1 MGKRRNGKWL
11 LAALLAVSLLFGG
24 ATALAA
30 PEGTGS
36 GTPSNV
42 ISVGGSATVTLQPD
56 VAYVTT
62 GVNSVNRDL
71 AAARRDNND
80 RMTKVLTQLSKQG
93 IEDKDIKTTDYSI
106 NARSTTSSNRPDSY
120 EVNNSVQVKV
130 RDLTKLSAV
139 LDGVVSAGATGVY
152 GLYFDVDDREDAYNQ
167 AVALAI
173 ADARTRAETL
183 AKAAGRELGDVRSMA
198 EGSTYQ
204 PYVPYATDSGL
215 MAAAGAT
222 PISAGTTQIQA
233 TVNVEFTLR

>member
-80 RMTKVLTQLSKQG
+80 RMAKVLTQLSKQG

-106 NARSTTSSNRPDSY
+106 NARSTTSSNP
-120 EVNNSVQVKV
+120 
-130 RDLTKLSAV
+130 
-139 LDGVVSAGATGVY
+139 
-152 GLYFDVDDREDAYNQ
+152 
-167 AVALAI
+167 AVATI
-173 ADARTRAETL
+173 SPSHWPVPVRTFVENSRIGRSNMVFAKSAPPAAPASWNAMYAGNRAL
-183 AKAAGRELGDVRSMA
+183 GSSPRAAMTALTTGFMCAPLIGPNTSMR
-198 EGSTYQ
+198 T
-204 PYVPYATDSGL
+204 
-215 MAAAGAT
+215 
-222 PISAGTTQIQA
+222 
-233 TVNVEFTLR
+233 